1 VSISGRTLR
10 ECGFALLIVLW
21 SLVLLSLILTQL
33 LSAGRTEAQLA
44 ANLRNAAVA
53 EAMADGAVQEA
64 LFHLVA
70 QGPLAWAPGQTHI
83 VHIGRGVAEVSIED
97 LSGKVNPNTADV
109 PVLSAMLMLCGSP
122 PVRAA
127 ALAQAIVVWRGDA
140 TGAGRDVLAGYQA
153 AGAGYL
159 PPAAPL
165 ESLDELG
172 LIIGMTP
179 QLLTCL
185 TPHLSLYQ
193 DAPASLRSSDPFVAS
208 ALRAAAQE
216 GDMVAETPA
225 TIGAPAVVIT
235 AVATATG
242 ARFVRRATARLVASE
257 DRRPFR
263 ILRWE
268 TGSE

>member
-1 VSISGRTLR
+1 VSISGRALR

-70 QGPLAWAPGQTHI
+70 QGPLFWAPGQTHI
-83 VHIGRGVAEVSIED
+83 VHIGRGVAEVSIEN
-97 LSGKVNPNTADV
+97 LSDKVNPNIADV
-109 PVLSAMLMLCGSP
+109 PVLTAMLMLCGSP
-122 PVRAA
+122 PARATT
-127 ALAQAIVVWRGDA
+127 LAQAIVVWRGDA
-140 TGAGRDVLAGYQA
+140 TGSGGNIFAAYQA
-153 AGAGYL
+153 AGTGYL

-193 DAPASLRSSDPFVAS
+193 DTPASLRSSDPFVAR
-208 ALRAAAQE
+208 ALRAAQQE

-225 TIGAPAVVIT
+225 TSGAQAVVVT
-235 AVATATG
+235 ATAIASG
-242 ARFVRRATARLVASE
+242 ARFVRRATVRLVASE

-268 TGSE
+268 SGSE

>member
-1 VSISGRTLR
+1 MNRTLR

-53 EAMADGAVQEA
+53 ETTADGAVQEA
-64 LFHLVA
+64 LFHLLA
-70 QGPLAWAPGQTHI
+70 QGPLVWAPGQTHI
-83 VHIGRGVAEVSIED
+83 VHIGRGVAEVSIQS
-97 LSGKVNPNTADV
+97 LSDKVNPNIADV
-109 PVLSAMLMLCGSP
+109 PVLKAMLMLCGSP
-122 PVRAA
+122 PTRAT
-127 ALAQAIVVWRGDA
+127 ALANAIVVWRGDA
-140 TGAGRDVLAGYQA
+140 AGPGGNVSAAYQA

-159 PPAAPL
+159 PPTAPL

-193 DAPASLRSSDPFVAS
+193 DAPASLRSNDPFVAR
-208 ALRAAAQE
+208 ALRAAAQD
-216 GDMVAETPA
+216 GDMIAETPA
-225 TIGAPAVVIT
+225 TIATPAIVVT
-235 AVATATG
+235 ATATARG
-242 ARFVRRATARLVASE
+242 TRFVRRATVRLVASE
-257 DRRPFR
+257 NRRPFR

-268 TGSE
+268 AGSE

>member
-1 VSISGRTLR
+1 MSISRRPLR

-21 SLVLLSLILTQL
+21 SLVLLSFILTQL

-70 QGPLAWAPGQTHI
+70 QGPQVWAPGQTHV
-83 VHIGRGVAEVSIED
+83 VHIGRGVAEVSIEN
-97 LSGKVNPNTADV
+97 LSDKVNPNIADV
-109 PVLSAMLMLCGSP
+109 PVLKAMFMLCGSP
-122 PVRAA
+122 PARAV

-140 TGAGRDVLAGYQA
+140 SVGPGGNVFAAYQA

-193 DAPASLRSSDPFVAS
+193 DAPASLRSNDPFVAS
-208 ALRAAAQE
+208 ALRAAQQLSL
-216 GDMVAETPA
+216 
-225 TIGAPAVVIT
+225 IHI
-235 AVATATG
+235 
-242 ARFVRRATARLVASE
+242 
-257 DRRPFR
+257 
-263 ILRWE
+263 
-268 TGSE
+268 